1 MQESVMNR
9 LPHKTA
15 FIVRFD
21 TTSDI
26 ESGVIEGKVEHV
38 ASFRTERFH
47 SLDELLT
54 FVNLMLRD
62 ARCEEVE
69 Q

>member
-1 MQESVMNR
+1 MQQLVMNR

-15 FIVRFD
+15 FVVRFD

-38 ASFRTERFH
+38 ASFRTERFQN
-47 SLDELLT
+47 LEELLM
-54 FVNLMLRD
+54 FVGLMLRD
-62 ARCEEVE
+62 VKSEEIE
-69 Q
+69 H

>member
-15 FIVRFD
+15 FVVRFD

-38 ASFRTERFH
+38 ASFRTERFQ
-47 SLDELLT
+47 SLDELLM
-54 FVNLMLRD
+54 FVDLMLRE
-62 ARCEEVE
+62 AKSEEVE
-69 Q
+69 H

>member
-1 MQESVMNR
+1 MMNR

-15 FIVRFD
+15 FVVRFD

-38 ASFRTERFH
+38 ASFRIERFQ
-47 SLDELLT
+47 SLEELLT
-54 FVNLMLRD
+54 FVGMMLSD
-62 ARCEEVE
+62 ARSEEIE
-69 Q
+69 H

>member
-1 MQESVMNR
+1 MNR

-15 FIVRFD
+15 FVVRFD

-38 ASFRTERFH
+38 ASFRIERFQ
-47 SLDELLT
+47 SLEELLT
-54 FVNLMLRD
+54 FVGMMLSD
-62 ARCEEVE
+62 ARSEEIE
-69 Q
+69 H